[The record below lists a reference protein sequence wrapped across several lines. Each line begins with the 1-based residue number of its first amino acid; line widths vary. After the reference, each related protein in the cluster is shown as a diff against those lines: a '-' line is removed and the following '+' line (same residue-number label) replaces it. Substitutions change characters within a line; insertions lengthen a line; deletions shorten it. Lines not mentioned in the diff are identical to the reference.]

1 MGVVDLAFQRATEA
15 EENLIKGVL
24 DLRAELDTP
33 NHVSALDSEAFLE
46 RSHRLI
52 WAALQAITTGGGLI
66 DSWVVEKVMRKL
78 GGSEA
83 DRQICERYF
92 HDASRGTTAD
102 LRPRI
107 ASVAEA
113 YKRRMLAN
121 GMAKLAER
129 AITEDLKAIESEF
142 AEISA
147 KMAQA
152 GNPRLRSGT
161 DYAKQFEAFLG
172 GQPILPLDSR
182 ENLMVTGSNGI
193 DSAIVANPGRLI
205 VIGGLP
211 SAGKT
216 ALAVQAAVRTSIA
229 GRRVALGSLEMDED
243 EISARIVACACS
255 VSSSKALRYGGSPA
269 REDRG
274 ILESIRRNLVG
285 IHGCAGDSWTSLEAA
300 IIREHRRAPLSLAIL
315 DYLQLME
322 APDLKKRMDSEA
334 QRIGEITKAAKR
346 LAQRLHINVLIL
358 SQFNREVKETE
369 EPTLQNFLGSG
380 QIERDIDIA
389 LLLWNTEKNPQP
401 GQDRFVN
408 CRIAK
413 NRGGE
418 RYGKVR
424 LRFKPSFNQFI
435 DDERESDTYAPVERG
450 CMLGA

>member
-1 MGVVDLAFQRATEA
+1 MNQDIAYQRATEA
-15 EENLIKGVL
+15 EESLIRGVL
-24 DLRAELDTP
+24 DLRTELDTP
-33 NHVSALDSEAFLE
+33 NHISALDPEAFLD
-46 RSHRLI
+46 RSHRII
-52 WAALQAITTGGGLI
+52 WASLQAITAGGGLI
-66 DSWVVEKVMRKL
+66 DSWVVEKTMAKL
-78 GGSEA
+78 GGSEV

-92 HDASRGTTAD
+92 EQSGSGSAD

-107 ASVAEA
+107 AVVVES
-113 YKRRMLAN
+113 YKRRLLAKS
-121 GMAKLAER
+121 MANLSER
-129 AITEDLKAIESEF
+129 AMTEDLQTVEAEF

-147 KMAQA
+147 KVAQA

-161 DYAKQFEAFLG
+161 DYAKQFEAFLSG
-172 GQPILPLDSR
+172 APILPSDSR
-182 ENLMVTGSNGI
+182 ENLMVTGSYGI
-193 DSAIVANPGRLI
+193 DSVIVANPGRLI

-216 ALAVQAAVRTSIA
+216 ALAVQAAIRTSMA

-255 VSSSKALRYGGSPA
+255 VNSSKALRYGATPCP
-269 REDRG
+269 EDRE
-274 ILESIRRNLVG
+274 ILTSIRRNLVG

-322 APDLKKRMDSEA
+322 APDLKAKRNDNEA

-358 SQFNREVKETE
+358 SQFNRQVEETQ

-389 LLLWNTEKNPQP
+389 LLLWNTEKNPLP
-401 GQDRFVN
+401 GHDRIVN

-424 LRFKPSFNQFI
+424 LKFNPAFNQFQ
-435 DDERESDTYAPVERG
+435 DDVQKTNSSTSFDESAGVG
-450 CMLGA
+450 Q